1 MGKRTVVSPPPLHCT
16 CGYRVGMPVAAT
28 TKVPFADASPAQL
41 REAILPEDVPEF
53 DRHYQRAL
61 DVARTT
67 LRLDELEKF
76 LELWRRV
83 AWSTNANGHDR
94 WRAVLA
100 EAQRRLAGGPPPPGM
115 VPMEEMEA
123 RIQARLAS
131 Q

>member
-1 MGKRTVVSPPPLHCT
+1 MT
-16 CGYRVGMPVAAT
+16 VAAA
-28 TKVPFADASPAQL
+28 TKVPFAGASPAQL

-83 AWSTNANGHDR
+83 AWSANANGHDR

>member
-1 MGKRTVVSPPPLHCT
+1 MTA
-16 CGYRVGMPVAAT
+16 AAT

-61 DVARTT
+61 DEARTT

-83 AWSTNANGHDR
+83 AWSATAHGHDR

-100 EAQRRLAGGPPPPGM
+100 QAQRRLAGGPPPAAT

-123 RIQARLAS
+123 RIQARLTG